1 MIWDAVDTRGPV
13 PEKTQSR
20 ILKEFRDILE
30 KWKMSFNFFFLQER
44 YQQKQKRWFKNKDE
58 VENTDSE
65 FTDQT

>member
-1 MIWDAVDTRGPV
+1 MTWDASKTRTVV
-13 PEKTQSR
+13 PGKRQSR

-30 KWKMSFNFFFLQER
+30 WEKIFFFLQKR
-44 YQQKQKRWFKNKDE
+44 YQQKQKRWFKNRDE